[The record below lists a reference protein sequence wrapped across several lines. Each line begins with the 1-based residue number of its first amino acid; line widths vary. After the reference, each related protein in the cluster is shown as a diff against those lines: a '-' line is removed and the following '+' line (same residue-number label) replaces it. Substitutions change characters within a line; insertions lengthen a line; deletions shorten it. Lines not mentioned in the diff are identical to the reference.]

1 MTSLWLGSMTAS
13 VPPSEDRVARAAY
26 DVVAGGAGTKDGH
39 PLTGLVRM
47 AVLAC
52 ALAVSA
58 CGIGSGSD
66 QADPTVDQQTMQVAA
81 DQVRSQVDEVVPGL
95 GADGRERISR
105 PSEAPGYRLR
115 RDDFTLGWTFAS
127 SGEDVAVVGG
137 STPCFPIE

>member
-1 MTSLWLGSMTAS
+1 
-13 VPPSEDRVARAAY
+13 
-26 DVVAGGAGTKDGH
+26 
-39 PLTGLVRM
+39 
-47 AVLAC
+47 
-52 ALAVSA
+52 
-58 CGIGSGSD
+58 
-66 QADPTVDQQTMQVAA
+66 MQVAA

>member
-1 MTSLWLGSMTAS
+1 MTAS

-39 PLTGLVRM
+39 PLTGPVRM

-81 DQVRSQVDEVVPGL
+81 DQVRSQVDEVVAGL
-95 GADGRERISR
+95 GADGWERISR

>member
-1 MTSLWLGSMTAS
+1 M
-13 VPPSEDRVARAAY
+13 
-26 DVVAGGAGTKDGH
+26 
-39 PLTGLVRM
+39 
-47 AVLAC
+47 
-52 ALAVSA
+52 
-58 CGIGSGSD
+58 
-66 QADPTVDQQTMQVAA
+66 
-81 DQVRSQVDEVVPGL
+81 RSQVDEVVPGL